1 MSHFILYHTE
11 DGKVKINLILE
22 NGTIWLTQLQIAEL
36 FQVSKQ
42 TIRKQNKNIL
52 EDEELNEKVVVNY
65 QFPATN
71 HVESVVLMSRVAPT
85 K

>member
-1 MSHFILYHTE
+1 MLYHTE

-22 NGTIWLTQLQIAEL
+22 NETIWLTQLQIEEL

-42 TIRKQNKNIL
+42 TIRKQIKNIL
-52 EDEELNEKVVVNY
+52 EDEELDEKVVVNY

>member
-42 TIRKQNKNIL
+42 TIRKKIKNIL
-52 EDEELNEKVVVNY
+52 EDEELDEKVVVNY

-71 HVESVVLMSRVAPT
+71 HVEAVSLLV
-85 K
+85 KE

>member
-1 MSHFILYHTE
+1 MSHFIFYHTE

-42 TIRKQNKNIL
+42 TIRKQIKNIL
-52 EDEELNEKVVVNY
+52 EDEELDEKVVVNY

>member
-1 MSHFILYHTE
+1 LLYHTE

-22 NGTIWLTQLQIAEL
+22 NETIWLTQLQIEEL

-42 TIRKQNKNIL
+42 TIRKQIKNIL
-52 EDEELNEKVVVNY
+52 EDEELDEKVVVNY

>member
-1 MSHFILYHTE
+1 MSHFILYYTE

-42 TIRKQNKNIL
+42 TIHKQIKNIL
-52 EDEELNEKVVVNY
+52 EDEELDEKVVVNY